1 MRNAPAPKKT
11 QLRAWSL
18 NVKFHFAFINPDC
31 WGKNYLCSNMVPQM
45 VRNSVSFT
53 VCIQSNLIYVQ
64 STYIYINL
72 SIYIYIYIYYLAP
85 FYFYSVST
93 ADELQTPEKLFECV
107 WPFWIH
113 DTTKFSSM
121 FLAIL
126 FSCYTYFPVNIRL
139 QERHNY
145 AKIAS
150 NVNITC
156 FLKYNNVIDSF
167 AKNLHHRRFTWSW
180 IRFCFQ

>member
-1 MRNAPAPKKT
+1 MSN
-11 QLRAWSL
+11 
-18 NVKFHFAFINPDC
+18 FILHLLILIVGEKIISALIWFLKWC
-31 WGKNYLCSNMVPQM
+31 E
-45 VRNSVSFT
+45 
-53 VCIQSNLIYVQ
+53 IQSLLPYAFSLILFTFSQLIYI
-64 STYIYINL
+64 STYQ
-72 SIYIYIYIYYLAP
+72 YIYIYIYYLAP

-93 ADELQTPEKLFECV
+93 ADELQTPDKLFECV

>member
-72 SIYIYIYIYYLAP
+72 SIYIYIYI
-85 FYFYSVST
+85 
-93 ADELQTPEKLFECV
+93 LFS
-107 WPFWIH
+107 P
-113 DTTKFSSM
+113 
-121 FLAIL
+121 IL
-126 FSCYTYFPVNIRL
+126 FLFSLNSRRIANTRQIVWVCLTILNTWHHQIFQYVSCYTVFLLYLFP
-139 QERHNY
+139 
-145 AKIAS
+145 S
-150 NVNITC
+150 
-156 FLKYNNVIDSF
+156 KY
-167 AKNLHHRRFTWSW
+167 
-180 IRFCFQ
+180 